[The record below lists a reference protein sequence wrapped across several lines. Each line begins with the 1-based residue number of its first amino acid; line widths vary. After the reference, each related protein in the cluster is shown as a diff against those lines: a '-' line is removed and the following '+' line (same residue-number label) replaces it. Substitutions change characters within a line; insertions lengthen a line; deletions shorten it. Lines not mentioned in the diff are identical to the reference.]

1 MKVLILPK
9 GGTGKYWVIG
19 YHRRRVCILRK
30 GKCCIDRNW
39 FKNMGKKTKAI
50 KKQELEKDKKSPF
63 SPSQI
68 KIFVDEV
75 KVEFTKIVW
84 PDKKTTISLTGV
96 VIVFSI
102 LASIY
107 LGSVDMLLGKLIDS
121 VLR

>member
-1 MKVLILPK
+1 
-9 GGTGKYWVIG
+9 
-19 YHRRRVCILRK
+19 
-30 GKCCIDRNW
+30 
-39 FKNMGKKTKAI
+39 MGKKTKAI

>member
-1 MKVLILPK
+1 
-9 GGTGKYWVIG
+9 
-19 YHRRRVCILRK
+19 
-30 GKCCIDRNW
+30 
-39 FKNMGKKTKAI
+39 MGKKTKAI
-50 KKQELEKDKKSPF
+50 KRQELEREQKSPF

-68 KIFVDEV
+68 RIFIDEV

-84 PDKKTTISLTGV
+84 PDKKTTLSLTGV

-102 LASIY
+102 LASAY

>member
-1 MKVLILPK
+1 
-9 GGTGKYWVIG
+9 
-19 YHRRRVCILRK
+19 
-30 GKCCIDRNW
+30 
-39 FKNMGKKTKAI
+39 MGKKTKAI
-50 KKQELEKDKKSPF
+50 KKQELEKENQSSF

-68 KIFVDEV
+68 RTFIDEV

-84 PDKKTTISLTGV
+84 PDKKTTLSLTGI

-102 LASIY
+102 LASAY

>member
-1 MKVLILPK
+1 
-9 GGTGKYWVIG
+9 
-19 YHRRRVCILRK
+19 
-30 GKCCIDRNW
+30 
-39 FKNMGKKTKAI
+39 MGKKTKAI
-50 KKQELEKDKKSPF
+50 KKQELEKDTKSPF

-68 KIFVDEV
+68 KAFIDEV

-84 PDKKTTISLTGV
+84 PDKKTTLSLTGV

-102 LASIY
+102 LASLY

>member
-1 MKVLILPK
+1 
-9 GGTGKYWVIG
+9 
-19 YHRRRVCILRK
+19 
-30 GKCCIDRNW
+30 
-39 FKNMGKKTKAI
+39 MGKKTKAI
-50 KKQELEKDKKSPF
+50 KKQELEKEKESPF

-68 KIFVDEV
+68 RLFIDEV

-84 PDKKTTISLTGV
+84 PDRKTTMGLTGV

-102 LASIY
+102 LASAY